1 MRRSFD
7 ASEWRGALDLFEARQ
22 ISLDFEGLIVADQ
35 NDGRELEK
43 LQILTF
49 LNSRPHSLAPVD
61 DLKAQLLEANAAL
74 AVRKDR
80 KRQVAEIPSREIRR
94 DKGRETQVQET
105 EFE

>member
-1 MRRSFD
+1 MKDSERSMRRSFD

-61 DLKAQLLEANAAL
+61 DLKAQLLEGECSAGC
-74 AVRKDR
+74 
-80 KRQVAEIPSREIRR
+80 AEGPQKTGYRNSFQR
-94 DKGRETQVQET
+94 DPQR
-105 EFE
+105 